1 MRDPRTEG
9 PDRRT
14 GDRGSMAV
22 EVVMLVPVLLLM
34 MLLVVGFG
42 RYVSAEG
49 EAEALARDAVRAA
62 TLARSSTEALGAA
75 QALADAATPSSMT
88 CAPVRLGGT
97 FARGEIVTVELDCT
111 VSWSELGLIGLPG
124 SADVHASSS
133 APLDTYRRTGG

>member
-1 MRDPRTEG
+1 MTDQRSDGPG
-9 PDRRT
+9 PDAD
-14 GDRGSMAV
+14 DRGSMAV

-62 TLARSSTEALGAA
+62 TLERSAPAALAAA
-75 QALADAATPSSMT
+75 QALADAATPPSLT

-97 FARGEIVTVELDCT
+97 FARGQIVTVEVDCT
-111 VSWSELGLIGLPG
+111 VSLSDLGLIGLPG
-124 SADVHASSS
+124 TADVRASSS